1 MNKNALKGK
10 ARQGRTTK
18 TGKAPNNV
26 GFPGGKV
33 TGGGVIRKLT
43 KREREAQLKATKR
56 LKEAAVSLLLIWDD
70 KRGS

>member
-43 KREREAQLKATKR
+43 PKEIEAQRKLGAFIIVNGKPFNG
-56 LKEAAVSLLLIWDD
+56 IFNY
-70 KRGS
+70 

>member
-43 KREREAQLKATKR
+43 PKEIDAQRKLGAFIIINGKPFNG
-56 LKEAAVSLLLIWDD
+56 LF
-70 KRGS
+70 